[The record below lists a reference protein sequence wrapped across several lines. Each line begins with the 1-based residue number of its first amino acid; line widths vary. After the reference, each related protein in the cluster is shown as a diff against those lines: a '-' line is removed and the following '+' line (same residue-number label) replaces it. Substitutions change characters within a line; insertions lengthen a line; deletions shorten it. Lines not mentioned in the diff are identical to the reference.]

1 MKKAAATVGG
11 ENPDSEIPKSP
22 RRDQI
27 PAPMSCDPP
36 PLYVPEREPTGVPQ
50 LANPR
55 GQDQQ
60 PNAFQPSTSAT
71 ANNCDNSNDLVDT
84 SQIPGSFNAYD
95 MTDTTTRPAPT
106 IFAGTTNTRQ
116 FDRMIMDSF
125 LGVAARRSGA
135 GLPSSQVAPPPAPGL
150 LTDSI
155 LF

>member
-11 ENPDSEIPKSP
+11 EKSDSEIPKSP
-22 RRDQI
+22 RRDQN

-36 PLYVPEREPTGVPQ
+36 PLYVPEPTGVPQ

-55 GQDQQ
+55 QDQQ
-60 PNAFQPSTSAT
+60 PDAFQPSTSAS

-84 SQIPGSFNAYD
+84 NQIPGSFNAYD

-116 FDRMIMDSF
+116 FDQMILDSC
-125 LGVAARRSGA
+125 LVVAARRSGA
-135 GLPSSQVAPPPAPGL
+135 GPPSSQGAPPSAPGL
-150 LTDSI
+150 LADSI
-155 LF
+155 PFC